1 MPSPQA
7 NRHQTNAMHFSSV
20 NQCDKE
26 GNDSVAFESR
36 HESNETH
43 STGKTSSN
51 NECPESESVSF
62 VSVE

>member
-1 MPSPQA
+1 MPSTQA

-26 GNDSVAFESR
+26 GNDAVAIESR

-43 STGKTSSN
+43 PAREASSN
-51 NECPESESVSF
+51 NECSEPESVSL